1 MKKQYIYLL
10 IALLLAGTQT
20 NAQTSEGIEI
30 DGITWAASNVAQKGV
45 FAAQPQDIGGYFD
58 FDVAQGVCPEGWRV
72 PGNDELDALRASGS
86 EWTTLEGVAGRL
98 FASKLF
104 IPAAGRR
111 DLQGAVEQVG
121 EKGYVWSEMPLRNG
135 YFGYCFY
142 IERVGAY
149 NYEYEC
155 EYGMSVRCVKE

>member
-1 MKKQYIYLL
+1 MKRILVLL
-10 IALLLAGTQT
+10 SVALLAGSQAS
-20 NAQTSEGIEI
+20 AQEPEGIEI
-30 DGITWAASNVAQKGV
+30 DGVTWATCNVASPGV
-45 FAAQPQDIGGYFD
+45 FAAQPQDVGGYFD
-58 FDVAQGVCPEGWRV
+58 FDVAQSICPEGWRV

-86 EWTTLEGVAGRL
+86 EWTTLEGVAGHL
-98 FASKLF
+98 FAGRLF

-111 DLQGAVEQVG
+111 NLQGAVEQVG